1 MPVATSNKKMSK
13 KKKIP
18 LSLWRQLSQTGC
30 LVLFLFLFIKTD
42 YTGSDQLEYAVNI
55 LFRLDPLI
63 ALCTTLAAK
72 TFISLLLPSLFL
84 LGLSL
89 VLGRF
94 FCGWA
99 CPMGTLLDLANPLF
113 RKKNRPLATVAPKLR
128 YRLLCFLLIAA
139 FCGLPLVGYLDPF
152 SILVRGLTLS
162 LYPAFHET
170 TVSFFTFTYKQAP
183 EAVNA
188 VTEPIYSLLRHTVLP
203 FSQKFYEL
211 AFLSF
216 FILIAVFLLE
226 LWQRR
231 FFCRNLCPLGALLG
245 LLGHKSLLH
254 GHGGDAECKKC
265 RTCRSVCRMGA
276 IDQERTIHMDQC
288 TLCLECLDKCPR
300 SVIAFS
306 AKKPLHAAPSLSLSR
321 RVFVGSVA
329 AGAVTPLFSGVRG
342 LAKTPD
348 PQLIRPPGAL
358 AEKEFLGRCVRCGE
372 CMKVC
377 IGNALQPTFL
387 EAGMEGMFSPRV
399 LPRLGYCEFNCTLCG
414 QVCPTGAISELQLSE
429 KHLNKIGHA
438 FFDKNLCL
446 PFAKAMPCIVCE
458 EHCPTPDKAIKFK
471 EVTMV
476 NDQGLQVTVK
486 QPYIVDALCIGCG
499 ICENKCPIP
508 GKAAVRITSA
518 GEHREPDHALPS
530 VGNSSYP

>member
-1 MPVATSNKKMSK
+1 MSIKKRFL
-13 KKKIP
+13 P
-18 LSLWRQLSQTGC
+18 LSLYRQLSQAGC

-63 ALCTTLAAK
+63 ALCTVLAAK
-72 TFISLLLPSLFL
+72 TFIALLLPSLL
-84 LGLSL
+84 LV
-89 VLGRF
+89 VLTVVFGRF

-99 CPMGTLLDLANPLF
+99 CPMGTLLDLTTPLF
-113 RKKNRPLATVAPKLR
+113 HHQGKAVTTLFPQLR
-128 YRLLCFLLIAA
+128 YGLLTFVVIAA
-139 FCGLPLVGYLDPF
+139 FCGLPLVGYVDPF

-162 LYPAFHET
+162 LYPALHET
-170 TVSFFTFTYKQAP
+170 TVSFFTFTYQQAP
-183 EAVNA
+183 ETVNT
-188 VTEPIYSLLRHTVLP
+188 VTEPLYSLLRHTVLP

-216 FILIAVFLLE
+216 FLLAAVFLLE

-245 LLGHKSLLH
+245 LLGRKSLLRV
-254 GHGGDAECKKC
+254 HGGDAGCKKC
-265 RTCRSVCRMGA
+265 RTCRTLCRMGA
-276 IDQERTIHMDQC
+276 IDEQRTIHMDQC
-288 TLCLECLDKCPR
+288 SLCLECLDKCPR
-300 SVIAFS
+300 SIIAFS
-306 AKKPLHAAPSLSLSR
+306 AANPPPQEALSLSLSR

-329 AGAVTPLFSGVRG
+329 AGALTPLLSGVRS

-348 PQLIRPPGAL
+348 PLLIRPPGAL
-358 AEKEFLGRCVRCGE
+358 AEKEFLNRCVRCGE

-387 EAGMEGMFSPRV
+387 EAGLEGMLSPKV

-414 QVCPTGAISELQLSE
+414 QVCPTGAIAELQLNE
-429 KHLNKIGHA
+429 KHRNKIGHA

-446 PFAKAMPCIVCE
+446 PFAKKMPCIVCE

-471 EVTMV
+471 EVVVV
-476 NDQGLQVTVK
+476 NEQGRQVTVK
-486 QPYIVDALCIGCG
+486 QPYIIDALCIGCG

-508 GKAAVRITSA
+508 GKAAIRITSA
-518 GEHREPDHALPS
+518 GEQRQPDHALPS
-530 VGNSSYP
+530 ADNSSYP